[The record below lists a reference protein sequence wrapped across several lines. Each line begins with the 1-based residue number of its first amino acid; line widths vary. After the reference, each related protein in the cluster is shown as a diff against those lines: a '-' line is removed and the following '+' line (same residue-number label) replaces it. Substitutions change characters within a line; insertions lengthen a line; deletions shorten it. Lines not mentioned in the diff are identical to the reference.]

1 MLNDTVR
8 DPTDFSKPVGSVLV
22 LGLGNPI
29 LRDDGV
35 GWRVVEQVQVR
46 CTSKVQRTSVHTSV
60 EFDCVALGG
69 LALMERLIGYAH
81 VVLVDAIQTRAGAP
95 GTVYQLGL
103 DDLPTLNAD
112 AVHDA
117 SLVQALELG
126 RRLGA
131 RLPDDIIIIAV
142 EAADLL
148 DFGEGLSPA
157 VEAAVP
163 EAIERVLEALNQIS
177 I

>member
-1 MLNDTVR
+1 MW
-8 DPTDFSKPVGSVLV
+8 TDEAESLTGFRKPVGPVLV

-35 GWRVVEQVQVR
+35 GWRVVEEVQLRSAPVGLPYG
-46 CTSKVQRTSVHTSV
+46 TTTNL

-69 LALMERLIGYAH
+69 LALMERLIGYEN
-81 VVLVDAIQTRAGAP
+81 VVLVDAIRTRDGAP

-117 SLVQALELG
+117 SLKQALELG

-131 RLPDDIIIIAV
+131 RLPDDVVIIAI
-142 EAADLL
+142 EAAELL

-163 EAIERVLEALNQIS
+163 EAIERVFEALDHIPN
-177 I
+177 

>member
-1 MLNDTVR
+1 MLIETALDLTG
-8 DPTDFSKPVGSVLV
+8 FEKPVRSVLV

-35 GWRVVEQVQVR
+35 GWRVVEQVEQV
-46 CTSKVQRTSVHTSV
+46 QPTSV

-69 LALMERLIGYAH
+69 LALMERLIGYDH
-81 VVLVDAIQTRAGAP
+81 VVLVDAIRTRAGAP
-95 GTVYQLGL
+95 GMVYQLGL

-117 SLVQALELG
+117 SLKQALELG
-126 RRLGA
+126 RRLGVT
-131 RLPDDIIIIAV
+131 LPDDITIIAI

-163 EAIERVLEALNQIS
+163 EAVRRVLAALDEISNQI
-177 I
+177 